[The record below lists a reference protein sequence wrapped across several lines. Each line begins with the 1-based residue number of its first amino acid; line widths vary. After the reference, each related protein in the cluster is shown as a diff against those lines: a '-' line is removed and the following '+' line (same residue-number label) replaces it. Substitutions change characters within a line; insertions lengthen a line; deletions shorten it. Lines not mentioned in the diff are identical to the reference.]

1 VCNYLKMGIYQ
12 PCHRDITGFFQW
24 RYSETLTECTRPRII
39 RNVNMFLGVSEKYV
53 YPQDIVIQIGNFMFR
68 TSGWNGVPYFQTNP
82 FLINE
87 KITYH
92 NLAIS
97 YC

>member
-1 VCNYLKMGIYQ
+1 
-12 PCHRDITGFFQW
+12 
-24 RYSETLTECTRPRII
+24 
-39 RNVNMFLGVSEKYV
+39 MFLGVSEKYV

-68 TSGWNGVPYFQTNP
+68 TSGWNGGPYFQTNP